1 VRAILGTSIIGLSAL
16 LLTGAPR
23 EVNAQETTPPAP
35 VIATIDASKQSPPIS
50 KHLYGMFIEH
60 IGSLINHGLW
70 SEMVDDRKFY
80 FPIKA
85 EEPQPPGQQRAQAF
99 RMRLNEWH
107 PIGPDAFVTMDK
119 DHAFVGEQSPL
130 IRVEPS
136 TPHGIRQ
143 SHLTLQK
150 SKAYVGRVVIAG
162 TPGAKVSVSL
172 VWGPGRADRET
183 ISVATLH
190 SSYATIPLKFT
201 AKTDSPEGAFEVTG
215 TGAGSFE
222 IGAVSLMPADNLDGF
237 RPEVIALLRQLN
249 SGMWRLPGGNY
260 ISAYDWRSA
269 VGDPDKRAPSWDSVW
284 NAMQPNDV
292 GMDELMTFC
301 RLIHVDPYITVNAGF
316 GDDHSAAEQVE
327 YMNGSVHT
335 PMGAW
340 RARNGHPEPYH
351 VKFWNIGNEPYGDWQ
366 FGHTALKYYV
376 LKQNDFAR
384 AMRKVDP
391 SITLLGSGA
400 MPEEMTLEGQTKG
413 AADVQAQFG
422 SDYDWTGGFLAH
434 SMGYFDG
441 LTEHWYAR
449 AGKRF
454 DFGTAKNG
462 EKQSDI
468 ESGYIP
474 ATDESVDEW
483 IRKPANRVRV
493 KSEEWEEYKKRFP
506 AIVEK
511 KIFRS
516 NDEYAYTGA
525 MPNLKLTLAYAM
537 TLNEMFRHTDSLKMA
552 AFTMGTST
560 LDMNGASAAFN
571 TTGLVFKL
579 YRDHF
584 GEIPVEVT
592 GNSPQP
598 SPRWPAGPDQPR
610 VNAGSPTY
618 PLDISAAFMSEKG
631 YLTVAVV
638 NLAGTAQNLTL
649 NFKGVSL
656 QGKSR
661 SWQLTGPSLEAA
673 NHVGQPPQVEIVA
686 ADLPEVPHTVSV
698 PANTVTVYQFPVA
711 IAAQSAQ

>member
-1 VRAILGTSIIGLSAL
+1 MSILALSVFNMTLTVRKA
-16 LLTGAPR
+16 
-23 EVNAQETTPPAP
+23 NAQEANPPAP
-35 VIATIDASKQSPPIS
+35 VIASIDASNQSPPIS
-50 KHLYGMFIEH
+50 KYLYGMFIEH

-70 SEMVDDRKFY
+70 SEMLDDRKFY
-80 FPIKA
+80 FPIKS
-85 EEPQPPGQQRAQAF
+85 EEPQSPGQTRPQAF

-107 PIGPDAFVTMDK
+107 PIGPDEFVTMDK
-119 DHAFVGEQSPL
+119 DHVFVGEQSPL
-130 IRVEPS
+130 IRVEAS

-143 SHLTLQK
+143 ARLALQK
-150 SKAYVGRVVIAG
+150 SKAYVGRIVIAG
-162 TPGAKVSVSL
+162 TSGARVSVSL
-172 VWGPGRADRET
+172 VWGTGGADCQT
-183 ISVATLH
+183 IAMPALH
-190 SSYATIPLKFT
+190 SSYTTIPLKFT
-201 AKTDSPEGAFEVTG
+201 AKSDSLEGVFEVAG
-215 TGAGSFE
+215 TGSGSFQ
-222 IGAVSLMPADNLDGF
+222 IGAVSLMPADNLNGF

-249 SGMWRLPGGNY
+249 SGVWRLPGGNY
-260 ISAYDWRSA
+260 ISAYDWRKA
-269 VGDPDKRAPSWDSVW
+269 VGDPDKRPPTWDNVW
-284 NAMQPNDV
+284 SAEQPNDV

-301 RLIHVDPYITVNAGF
+301 KLIHVDPYITVNAGF

-327 YMNGSVHT
+327 YMNGSDHT

-340 RARNGHPEPYH
+340 RARNGHPEPYR
-351 VKFWNIGNEPYGDWQ
+351 VKYWNIGNEPYGDWQ
-366 FGHTALKYYV
+366 FGHTALKYFV

-422 SDYDWTGGFLAH
+422 SEYDWTGGLLTH

-441 LTEHWYAR
+441 ITEHWYAR

-474 ATDESVDEW
+474 AVDESVDEW

-525 MPNLKLTLAYAM
+525 MSNLKLSLAYAM
-537 TLNEMFRHTDSLKMA
+537 TFNEIFRHTDSLKMA

-560 LDMNGASAAFN
+560 LDMNGTNAVFN
-571 TTGLVFKL
+571 ATGLVFKL

-584 GEIPVEVT
+584 GEIPVEVS

-598 SPRWPAGPDQPR
+598 APRWPAGPDQPK
-610 VNAGSPTY
+610 VNVGSPTY
-618 PLDISAAFMSEKG
+618 PLDISAAFMSDKA

-638 NLAGTAQNLTL
+638 NLASTSQTL
-649 NFKGVSL
+649 NLNVQGVHL
-656 QGKSR
+656 EGKSR

-673 NHVGQPPQVEIVA
+673 NHVGQPPLVEIVA
-686 ADLPEVPHTVSV
+686 ADLPEVPHTVSI
-698 PANTVTVYQFPVA
+698 PANTITIYQFPVP
-711 IAAQSAQ
+711 IAAPSAQ